1 MNALINITEELEQKY
16 TERLK
21 KANKNLKD
29 FPECRDL
36 ISGRKQAYKD
46 ILEDVKRFKKEVEK
60 WLSQNV
66 TESE

>member
-1 MNALINITEELEQKY
+1 MNTLINITRELEDKY
-16 TERLK
+16 TERLN

-46 ILEDVKRFKKEVEK
+46 ILADVKRFKTEVEK
-60 WLSQNV
+60 WLSQNA